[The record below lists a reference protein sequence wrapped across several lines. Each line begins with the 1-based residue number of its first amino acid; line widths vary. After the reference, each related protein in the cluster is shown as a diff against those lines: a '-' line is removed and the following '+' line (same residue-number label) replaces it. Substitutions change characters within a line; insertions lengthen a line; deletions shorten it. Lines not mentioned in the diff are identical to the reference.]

1 MKKDFI
7 APILVMSLI
16 CLVMTGILAIVNNIT
31 EPIIEAAGRERAD
44 EAMIALIPD
53 ADSFIP
59 ISYPK
64 SAHFPS
70 AVREAYQAANG
81 AGYIF
86 IVCTNGFGG
95 EKRIMVGLCDM
106 GYFNGSTVLSHN
118 ETISFANRVF
128 EVRDYLET
136 QGKSLL
142 DIDTISGATQTL
154 DAYQQAIEYV
164 YIALETLEEGVQ

>member
-7 APILVMSLI
+7 APILSMSLI
-16 CLVMTGILAIVNNIT
+16 CLVMTGALALVNNIT
-31 EPIIEAAGRERAD
+31 EPIIEAAANERAD
-44 EAMIALIPD
+44 EAMIALIPEADGFVPVSNSESGNFPPAIRD
-53 ADSFIP
+53 AYRAS
-59 ISYPK
+59 
-64 SAHFPS
+64 
-70 AVREAYQAANG
+70 NG

-86 IVCTNGFGG
+86 IVSTHGFGG
-95 EKRIMVGLCDM
+95 EKRIMIGLCDM

-128 EVRDYLET
+128 EVRDYLEA

-142 DIDTISGATQTL
+142 DIDAISGATQTL

-164 YIALETLEEGVQ
+164 YEALETLEGQL